1 MNPWLFILATAL
13 GLPLGVYLQ
22 SRRER
27 RAEDRR
33 QRDRMRQAI
42 EESKLW
48 EDAQDRLNDALREA
62 WLSAQLE
69 MRQNRIRSAETCG
82 CATCREYLRRETL
95 GRN

>member
-1 MNPWLFILATAL
+1 MNPWLFILAMSL
-13 GLPLGVYLQ
+13 GLPLGMCLQ
-22 SRRER
+22 IRYER
-27 RAEDRR
+27 RRDDRR
-33 QRDRMRQAI
+33 QRDKMRQDI

-48 EDAQDRLNDALREA
+48 RDEQDSLNVSILEAL
-62 WLSAQLE
+62 LSAQFE

>member
-1 MNPWLFILATAL
+1 MNPWLFILAMAL

-22 SRRER
+22 QRRAR

-48 EDAQDRLNDALREA
+48 ADAQDSLNESLRES

-82 CATCREYLRRETL
+82 CATCREYLRREPL

>member
-1 MNPWLFILATAL
+1 MNPWLFILAMAL

-22 SRRER
+22 QRRAR

-48 EDAQDRLNDALREA
+48 ADAQDSLNESLRES